1 MMNFHDETQ
10 HLTILKGL
18 PKFGYY
24 TLIRLMIKRISIDK
38 LRPNMYVSDLNCD
51 WIPHHNMQKE
61 GRIPSI
67 ALVKELKDRGIKE
80 VYIDT
85 ERGIDEKDAL
95 SQQEVEQK
103 NQTKLDK
110 AAQLSM
116 ASAGSVSVEEELFKA
131 HKLQEKAKGIMSNVL
146 SDVKFGKPLETEAF
160 DDLADGMIDS
170 VMRNHNALA
179 CLGRIR
185 QKDNYLMEHSI
196 NLSVL
201 MGIFAKSMRIDRETM
216 HQVMVGAL
224 LHDIGKIM
232 VPDNILHKPGK
243 LNDDEFARM
252 KQHVVFSRD
261 LLKKTP
267 GIQPLTVDVAAQ
279 HHERIDGSGYPE
291 GLRGCQIC
299 REGKMVAITDVY
311 DAITADRCY
320 HKRLAPTA
328 ALKKLL
334 EWSGSHFE
342 ESLVHKFIRSMGIY
356 PVGSLVMMES
366 GRLAVVIEAS
376 EKDQT
381 RPIIKLIY
389 NSRVKQ
395 FISVE
400 VIDLS
405 KPTCQDSIKNSV
417 DADKWHIKTSDF
429 LS

>member
-1 MMNFHDETQ
+1 
-10 HLTILKGL
+10 
-18 PKFGYY
+18 
-24 TLIRLMIKRISIDK
+24 MIKRISIDK
-38 LRPNMYVSDLNCD
+38 LRPKMYVSDLNCD
-51 WIPHHNMQKE
+51 WIPHHKMQKE
-61 GRIPSI
+61 GRIPNTAI
-67 ALVKELKDRGIKE
+67 IEQLKSKGIKE

-85 ERGIDEKDAL
+85 ERGIDEEDAFTL
-95 SQQEVEQK
+95 KEVEQQ
-103 NQTKLDK
+103 NEGKLQK
-110 AAQLSM
+110 AGALSM
-116 ASAGSVSVEEELFKA
+116 ASAGTVSVEEELLKA
-131 HKLQEKAKGIMSNVL
+131 QKLQDQAKSIMTGVL

-170 VMRNHNALA
+170 VIRNHNALA

-185 QKDNYLMEHSI
+185 AKDNYLMEHSI
-196 NLSVL
+196 NLAVL
-201 MGIFAKSMRIDRETM
+201 MGIFAKSMNIDRDTM
-216 HQVMVGAL
+216 QQVMVGAL

-243 LNDDEFARM
+243 LDDDEFARM
-252 KQHVVFSRD
+252 KQHVVFSRE
-261 LLKKTP
+261 LLKNTP

-291 GLRGCQIC
+291 GLTGCQIC

-320 HKRLAPTA
+320 HKGLAPTV

-334 EWSGSHFE
+334 EWSGTHLE
-342 ESLVHKFIRSMGIY
+342 ESLVHTFIRSMGIY
-356 PVGSLVMMES
+356 PVGSLVMLES

-381 RPIIKLIY
+381 RPIVKVIY
-389 NSRVKQ
+389 HTRLKQ
-395 FISVE
+395 YIPTE

-405 KPTCQDSIKNSV
+405 KPVSHDGIKCSV
-417 DADKWHIKTSDF
+417 DADKWRIKTSDF